1 MIRIVLALILPVLVA
16 LGGYFFQ
23 VAKGLG
29 AHPVWADQIVI
40 IGLALGALVG
50 LLLALSNVGLVLRMA
65 GPAVLAGGAYFLS
78 HVGKTRFAASYGDDA
93 MAGQLWH
100 YGAIAACVFLFAA
113 LTALGA
119 TRPAQ

>member
-23 VAKGLG
+23 VARGLG
-29 AHPVWADQIVI
+29 AHPIWADQIVI
-40 IGLALGALVG
+40 IGLAIGAGLG
-50 LLLALSNVGLVLRMA
+50 LLLALTNTGLLLRMA
-65 GPAVLAGGAYFLS
+65 GPAVLAVGAYFAS
-78 HVGKTRFAASYGDDA
+78 HVGKTRFAASYGDDV

-100 YGAIAACVFLFAA
+100 YGALAACVFLFAA

-119 TRPAQ
+119 TRPAH